1 MVNIILTGAYGRM
14 GRAVV
19 EAASKSG
26 GKFAVCAGVDV
37 NIPQGISFYDFPVY
51 TSLDEYDGNA
61 DVLIDFSHHTAVDSI
76 LAYAVPRK
84 LPVVISTTGHTEEE
98 LARIAEASKQT
109 AVFRSGNM
117 SLGINLLSALVK
129 KAAAALEGFDIEI
142 VEAHHNQK
150 LDAPSGTALMLADAA
165 NAGLKEQAEYV
176 YSRHDRR
183 AVRPKNEIGI
193 HSIRGG
199 TIVGEHEVMFAG
211 QNEVIKLSH
220 SAGSR
225 DVFASGALSAA
236 SFMAGKPAGMY
247 NMNDVIEAAL

>member
-1 MVNIILTGAYGRM
+1 MVNILLTGAYGRM

-19 EAASKSG
+19 EAAQKSG
-26 GKFAVCAGVDV
+26 GKYVVCAGVDV
-37 NIPQGISFYDFPVY
+37 NQPQGIAHYDFPVY
-51 TSLDEYDGNA
+51 GSITDFTGNV
-61 DVLIDFSHHTAVDSI
+61 DVIIDFSHHSAIDSI
-76 LAYAVPRK
+76 LNYAMEHNTPA
-84 LPVVISTTGHTEEE
+84 VIATTGHTEEE
-98 LARIAEASKQT
+98 LMKISDISNRVAI
-109 AVFRSGNM
+109 FRSGNM
-117 SLGINLLSALVK
+117 SLGINMLSAMVK

-165 NAGLKEQAEYV
+165 NSGLAEKAEYV

-199 TIVGEHEVMFAG
+199 TIVGEHEVLFAG

-225 DVFASGALSAA
+225 DVFATGALSAA
-236 SFMAGKPAGMY
+236 SFMAEKPAGMY
-247 NMNDVIEAAL
+247 NMNDVIEAVV